1 MVRGIPR
8 LQNLPENISLSGSRM
23 KKESPI
29 LGKIVRKRLF
39 VPFEI
44 LALDVLTKNDNK
56 LNKSFRK
63 PLQGTF
69 FENSIGFCDIRF

>member
-1 MVRGIPR
+1 
-8 LQNLPENISLSGSRM
+8 M

-44 LALDVLTKNDNK
+44 LALDILTKNYYK
-56 LNKSFRK
+56 LDKSFRK
-63 PLQGTF
+63 PLPGTF
-69 FENSIGFCDIRF
+69 SENPNGFCDIRFWDLCFNAFVFNTTLYLAKIV